1 MSGRAARSTTTAA
14 APRRQPEHSRVWR
27 VPALDGMELF
37 EATYTAHRFERH
49 AHDTVAIGVVDAGLG
64 EFWCRGASHLV
75 PPDSLILIAP
85 GDMHTGGVHL
95 PSRTPLVYRMFYP
108 SAALVTELLG
118 HDVRELAFRAAAP
131 RDPVLA
137 SRLRRLHA
145 LLRLSPDDAAC
156 GPSGGVQAAPL
167 EGESMLA
174 DTLLALLRRHGV
186 RRPPPRAPRGTAAG
200 REPAGVAAAREY
212 LHAHVAENVSLRR
225 LAALA
230 GDLNPSYFNRAFRA
244 AVGLPPHAYQV
255 HLRVLRAK
263 EMLAAGRSISDVAW
277 ATGFADQSHLTRHFK
292 RQVGVTPARYKG
304 QVLE

>member
-1 MSGRAARSTTTAA
+1 MIGRAAGDSTGRGRDGR
-14 APRRQPEHSRVWR
+14 PRAEAREHSRVWR

-49 AHDTVAIGVVDAGLG
+49 AHDTAAIGVVDEGVG
-64 EFWCRGASHLV
+64 EFWCKGTSHLV

-85 GDMHTGGVHL
+85 GDMHTGGVRL
-95 PSRTPLVYRMFYP
+95 PAHAPLVYRMFYP
-108 SAALVTELLG
+108 SAALVAGLLG
-118 HDVRELAFRAAAP
+118 HDVRELDFRAAAP

-137 SRLRRLHA
+137 ARLRRLHA
-145 LLRLSPDDAAC
+145 LLRLSPDDGAC

-167 EGESMLA
+167 DGESMLA
-174 DTLLALLRRHGV
+174 DTLLSLLRRHGV
-186 RRPPPRAPRGTAAG
+186 RRPPRPAHGAG

-212 LHAHVAENVSLRR
+212 LHAHVAENVSLRT

-263 EMLAAGRSISDVAW
+263 ALLAAGRSVSDVAW

-292 RQVGVTPARYKG
+292 
-304 QVLE
+304 

>member
-1 MSGRAARSTTTAA
+1 
-14 APRRQPEHSRVWR
+14 
-27 VPALDGMELF
+27 
-37 EATYTAHRFERH
+37 
-49 AHDTVAIGVVDAGLG
+49 
-64 EFWCRGASHLV
+64 
-75 PPDSLILIAP
+75 
-85 GDMHTGGVHL
+85 
-95 PSRTPLVYRMFYP
+95 MFYP
-108 SAALVTELLG
+108 STALVTELLG

-145 LLRLSPDDAAC
+145 LLRLSTDDAAC

-167 EGESMLA
+167 EGEAMLA
-174 DTLLALLRRHGV
+174 DTLLAILRRHGV
-186 RRPPPRAPRGTAAG
+186 HRAVGTPRGAG

-212 LHAHVAENVSLRR
+212 LHAHVAENVPLRT
-225 LAALA
+225 LASLA

-263 EMLAAGRSISDVAW
+263 EMLAAGRSVSDVAW

-292 RQVGVTPARYKG
+292 RQVGVTPARYRG
-304 QVLE
+304 QVVE